1 MRWRHL
7 GGRLI
12 IGHNLSV
19 SNLAI
24 KNLEKHFDGVKAVN
38 KLSIAFEA
46 GKITGI
52 IGPNGSGKS
61 TLINT
66 LTGLIP
72 ADSGEIII
80 AGSQILKKIRAY
92 DIPTYGMTRTFQ
104 DVRLFEQMPVID
116 NILVVL
122 TERSIWKSLFE
133 RHSKIHME
141 KAEDVLKKVGLLD
154 KRNDLA
160 KNLSYGQRKLLE
172 IARILAMI
180 HCGAGDI
187 NVIFFDE
194 PFAGLFPQMIKIV
207 TSVMKELRDEGKSVI
222 LVEHNMDLIRELS
235 DHVYVLDSGE
245 LLAQGSPSEV
255 LTRKD
260 VIEAYLGE

>member
-1 MRWRHL
+1 MAILETKHL
-7 GGRLI
+7 T
-12 IGHNLSV
+12 
-19 SNLAI
+19 
-24 KNLEKHFDGVKAVN
+24 KHFDGVYAVN

-72 ADSGEIII
+72 SDSGEIMVV
-80 AGSQILKKIRAY
+80 GVEKLKKVQAHEV
-92 DIPTYGMTRTFQ
+92 PSLGMTRTFQ

-133 RHSKIHME
+133 RHGSFHLE
-141 KAEDVLKKVGLLD
+141 KTEEVLKKVGLWE
-154 KRNDLA
+154 KRNELA

-172 IARILAMI
+172 IARVLAMI
-180 HCGAGDI
+180 HCGVGDI
-187 NVIFFDE
+187 NIIFLDE
-194 PFAGLFPQMIKIV
+194 PFAGLFPEMIKIV
-207 TSVMKELRDEGKSVI
+207 TTVMKELGDQGKAVI
-222 LVEHNMDLIRELS
+222 LVEHNIDLIRELS
-235 DHVYVLDSGE
+235 DHIFVLDSGE
-245 LLAQGSPSEV
+245 LLAEGKPAEV
-255 LTRKD
+255 LARKD